1 MSKTILTPEYLNSL
15 IIKEE
20 YVENTVGGKV
30 WLSCYLWVAPTHAIV
45 GEPCSAMYP
54 ETSDPAKA
62 RQVARKRAFDQ
73 LWALEAY
80 RLMVNEHR
88 ESNHSV
94 SALEERIR
102 RIEAA
107 LQMPGAVLTYAE
119 KLDAAMQDTPPTAV
133 TPPETP
139 ANGPGVLTPRELTP
153 VTELTSEISRYLVRL
168 EDEVTNICGAVM
180 KLKLYAAGPVTEDLM
195 GHFSTEFQE
204 QLRIEANAPGFDADS
219 FDVYAFCRN
228 LEVAGIR
235 VEADIL
241 NRSNTAWVDSMTMEK
256 VTAGDTPDDGDA
268 PQSTIDPIIVG
279 DGLLQGFRVT
289 EYLEEFKQ
297 AKSDIE
303 KSLSQRA
310 MLSVRFGIDY
320 AHDEEGRK
328 IYWELDEL
336 KNRFDNALSNYNFAV
351 ANPSEEISNF
361 LVEVFALPKQNFKV
375 SLH

>member
-1 MSKTILTPEYLNSL
+1 MSKFKLTPEYLNSL

-20 YVENTVGGKV
+20 YREFEAGGKTFINC
-30 WLSCYLWVAPTHAIV
+30 LLWVSPNFAVVA
-45 GEPCSAMYP
+45 EPAAAMYP
-54 ETSDPAKA
+54 ENHDPVEGRKA
-62 RQVARKRAFDQ
+62 ARRRSFEKM
-73 LWALEAY
+73 WELESY
-80 RLMVNEHR
+80 RHLVNAHR
-88 ESNHSV
+88 ESNSSV

-107 LQMPGAVLTYAE
+107 LEMPGAKLTYDE
-119 KLDAAMQDTPPTAV
+119 KIEKAMVAFDAVAPTEPTSPPAK
-133 TPPETP
+133 
-139 ANGPGVLTPRELTP
+139 ELEP
-153 VTELTSEISRYLVRL
+153 VTELAPGVGRHLVRL

-180 KLKLYAAGPVTEDLM
+180 KLKLYAAGPVNEDLM
-195 GHFSTEFQE
+195 GHFSTVFLE
-204 QLRIEANAPGFDADS
+204 QLRIEAEAPNFDADS

-228 LEVAGIR
+228 LEEAGIR

-256 VTAGDTPDDGDA
+256 VTAGDTPDDGDTSQPA
-268 PQSTIDPIIVG
+268 IDPIIVG

-289 EYLEEFKQ
+289 EYLEEFTQ

-320 AHDEEGRK
+320 ACDEEGRK

-351 ANPSEEISNF
+351 ANPSEEIGDF
-361 LVEVFALPKQNFKV
+361 LVEVFKLPKANFKV

>member
-1 MSKTILTPEYLNSL
+1 MSKFKLTPEYLNSL

-20 YVENTVGGKV
+20 YHEFEAGGKSFI
-30 WLSCYLWVAPTHAIV
+30 SCLLWVSPNFAVVAEPAAAI
-45 GEPCSAMYP
+45 YP
-54 ETSDPAKA
+54 ENHDPAEGRKA
-62 RQVARKRAFDQ
+62 ARRRSFEKM
-73 LWALEAY
+73 WELESY
-80 RLMVNEHR
+80 RHLVNTHR
-88 ESNHSV
+88 EANTSV

-102 RIEAA
+102 RIEVA
-107 LQMPGAVLTYAE
+107 LQMPDAVLSYAE
-119 KLDAAMQDTPPTAV
+119 KVDAAMRDAPPTAV
-133 TPPETP
+133 NPPETP

-204 QLRIEANAPGFDADS
+204 KLRIEANAPGFDADN

-320 AHDEEGRK
+320 AHDEEGRE